1 MRGLAKAIYRLAML
15 AFLTIL
21 TQVGGIAYLIG
32 MLFGR
37 SRLRVL
43 TISLVAY
50 ALMTAIVV
58 PILAAANDRVRLPC
72 SSSGDGPV
80 VAATWLTCAL
90 NRGYLRPTA
99 LEAVMAL
106 GRDYAQ
112 QFPGSKLTTLEAG
125 FPFIE
130 GFPLVPH
137 ISHKD
142 GRKVDLAYAYRT
154 AADGTAIPHGSPS
167 PIGYFIFEQS
177 KPGERISCPR
187 PGPLRWNF
195 YWVQPNPP
203 VWVIDEE
210 RTAWILRWLVD
221 RPAVAK
227 LFVEP
232 YLAERM
238 GVAGGK
244 VRFQG
249 CNAARHDDHIH
260 FQIDF

>member
-1 MRGLAKAIYRLAML
+1 MRGLFKTIYRLAML
-15 AFLTIL
+15 AFLTIV

-43 TISLVAY
+43 AISLAAY
-50 ALMTAIVV
+50 AVMTAIMV
-58 PILAAANDRVRLPC
+58 PLLAASSGRVRLPC
-72 SSSGDGPV
+72 SSSGDAPV

-90 NRGYLRPTA
+90 NRGYVRRSA
-99 LEAVMAL
+99 LETVTAL

-130 GFPLVPH
+130 GFPLIPH

-154 AADGTAIPHGSPS
+154 AADGSAIPYGSPS
-167 PIGYFIFEQS
+167 WIGYFIFEQS

-187 PGPLRWNF
+187 PTALRWNF

-203 VWVIDEE
+203 IWVIDEE
-210 RTAWILRWLVD
+210 RTGWILRWLKERSSVE
-221 RPAVAK
+221 K
-227 LFVEP
+227 IFIEP
-232 YLAERM
+232 YLADRM
-238 GVAGGK
+238 GVDGGK

-260 FQIDF
+260 FQVDF